1 VATVVRSSTVNVWQ
15 YITAIALI
23 FVLTFHLMERV
34 PGLSPLSGETYEDTL
49 KSENVAQAY
58 NSYSIVLGILLVA
71 ALFHGFNG
79 LRGILLE
86 MRQGRGWSLFVNVL
100 TWILF
105 VGFAVWG
112 LRTIVLH
119 VG

>member
-1 VATVVRSSTVNVWQ
+1 MVRGSTVNLWQ
-15 YITAIALI
+15 YVTAIALI
-23 FVLTFHLMERV
+23 FVLTFHLIERV

-49 KSENVAQAY
+49 RSENVARAY
-58 NSYSIVLGILLVA
+58 DSYGIVLGILLVA

-86 MRQGRGWSLFVNVL
+86 MRQGSSWSLFINALV
-100 TWILF
+100 WIVF
-105 VGFAVWG
+105 VGFVAWG
-112 LRTIVLH
+112 LRTILLH